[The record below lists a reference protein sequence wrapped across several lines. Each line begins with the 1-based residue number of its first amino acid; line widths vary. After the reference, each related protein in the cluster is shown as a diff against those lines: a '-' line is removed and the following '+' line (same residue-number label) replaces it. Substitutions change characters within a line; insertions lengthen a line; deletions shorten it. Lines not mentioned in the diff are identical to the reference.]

1 MRLAT
6 RSVGDGPAVVWL
18 HGYTMDSSLWD
29 ELWSLLPGL
38 RHVGVDLPGHGGS
51 DPMPPGTTL
60 QDIAAAVASVS
71 RSVDATALAALSFGT
86 TVAIQVAVDHPD
98 VASRLVLAAPAIG
111 SAPEEPGTR
120 DRYWQ
125 LFALRS
131 MGASGD
137 DLAGCWMQSPP
148 DIFRGT
154 ESIPELHH
162 RVRAVV
168 ARHAWTELAGGRMR
182 RIVRHAQADQ
192 LGAITSDVCVLVG
205 EHDLLSTRNNVNLLR
220 AELAH
225 CTVHEIADA
234 GHLCLLERPEAA
246 APLLATHLGT

>member
-51 DPMPPGTTL
+51 DPMPPGATL
-60 QDIAAAVASVS
+60 PDIAAAVASVS
-71 RSVDATALAALSFGT
+71 RSVDATRLVALSFGT
-86 TVAIQVAVDHPD
+86 TVAIQAALDHPD
-98 VASRLVLAAPAIG
+98 ITPCLVLAAPAIG
-111 SAPEEPGTR
+111 GAPEEPGSR

-125 LFALRS
+125 LFALRG
-131 MGASGD
+131 MRASGE

-154 ESIPELHH
+154 ESIPELHQ

-168 ARHAWTELAGGRMR
+168 ARHPWTELAGGGMR
-182 RIVRHAQADQ
+182 QIVRHAQADQ
-192 LGAITSDVCVLVG
+192 LGSIASDVCVLVG
-205 EHDLLSTRNNVNLLR
+205 EHDLLSTRNNLNLLR
-220 AELAH
+220 AALAR
-225 CTVHEIADA
+225 CTVHEIAAA
-234 GHLCLLERPEAA
+234 GHLCLLEQPDVA
-246 APLLATHLGT
+246 APFLAEHLRR